1 MLPCQNEISEPP
13 TCESTSRRK
22 TVAKDTTTVKAPRT
36 KVTKVEAGGS
46 KRRKR
51 EVAKQIED
59 ANEDVENDPTAL
71 KEQPEKNKG
80 KRARRP
86 VKAPEARRAPLEE
99 LDNGV
104 APNIGVG
111 NKQLLEEEV
120 EQATIGE
127 NPKPKGRKRKAG
139 VEQVEEP
146 AKRPRTMS
154 SSEEITKDGNDA
166 HNLSLKEKQVTL
178 KDVPCPTSPSSER
191 KTGPTRRK
199 KTRGIEAKQND
210 DNGTSEVGFVKAS
223 HPNTDSEE
231 EPKDLGSIAPSR
243 PKGRQRKAPAEED
256 PNPHNKGRVILN
268 TNRTTKGRG
277 KRNITFPEE
286 KPLQP
291 IPENHDV
298 PPDTKKSPVPPEKPP
313 RRGRPKAKKMIP
325 EEEKEE
331 STSRSPSDHN
341 PPPPIQEENTRTS
354 TTTVTTEQPSKQ
366 RRGRRPK
373 ADLKPDHDDPPD
385 ANPPARTSPSSVHRH
400 TDPVPTNPLSTPDP
414 DPAQS
419 PPPPL
424 AQALHPPIPTM
435 TSPSKPTSLRTHL
448 SQIIK
453 SQTGLPARLT
463 ALQTEAHRLRNSGKT
478 PNEMGFRESGKE
490 MEGLVRRMEGV
501 VRRGGEILRGREGG
515 KGGGGRK
522 RERRMSQ

>member
-1 MLPCQNEISEPP
+1 MLPCQTNISEPP
-13 TCESTSRRK
+13 TCESNSRRK
-22 TVAKDTTTVKAPRT
+22 TVAKDTTTVKAPQT
-36 KVTKVEAGGS
+36 KVTKVEAGGF

-51 EVAKQIED
+51 GITKQIED
-59 ANEDVENDPTAL
+59 TNEYVENDPTVL
-71 KEQPEKNKG
+71 KVQPGKNKG
-80 KRARRP
+80 KRAGRP
-86 VKAPEARRAPLEE
+86 IKAPEARRVPLEE

-104 APNIGVG
+104 DPSIGLG
-111 NKQLLEEEV
+111 NKQLLEEEAKH
-120 EQATIGE
+120 ATIGE

-139 VEQVEEP
+139 VEKVEEP

-154 SSEEITKDGNDA
+154 SSEELTNDGNNA
-166 HNLSLKEKQVTL
+166 HHQSLKEIQVTPEN
-178 KDVPCPTSPSSER
+178 VPYPISPSSER
-191 KTGPTRRK
+191 KPRPTRRK
-199 KTRGIEAKQND
+199 KTRGTEGKQNGD
-210 DNGTSEVGFVKAS
+210 EGTCEAAFVKAS
-223 HPNTDSEE
+223 HSDTGSEE
-231 EPKDLGSIAPSR
+231 ENEDLGSVALSK
-243 PKGRQRKAPAEED
+243 PKGRRRKAHADED
-256 PNPHNKGRVILN
+256 PNPRYKGRVMQKS
-268 TNRTTKGRG
+268 NRPTKGRP
-277 KRNITFPEE
+277 KRTISSSEE
-286 KPLQP
+286 QPLQP
-291 IPENHDV
+291 IPENDDI

-341 PPPPIQEENTRTS
+341 PPPPIQEENTHTS

-373 ADLKPDHDDPPD
+373 ADLKTDHDDPPD

-424 AQALHPPIPTM
+424 AQALHPPIPTT
-435 TSPSKPTSLRTHL
+435 TSPSKSTSLRTHL

-478 PNEMGFRESGKE
+478 PKEMGFGESGEE

-515 KGGGGRK
+515 KGGGGRG
-522 RERRMSQ
+522 RERRMSE